1 MITLRRK
8 VYDQIAEWKKNKDHK
23 CLLIR
28 GARQV
33 GKSFVVSLFANDNY
47 EEVLTINFKETPDA
61 AEIFSGNLDVR
72 SMVLAMQFR
81 YPEFSISPG
90 KTLVFLDE
98 IQECEEAITSLKFW
112 ATDNR
117 FDVIAS
123 GSMLG
128 IDYKRASS
136 FPVGYV
142 DYIDMSGLDF
152 EEFLWSQNINSTMI
166 SNLREMF
173 INNIHVPPAIH
184 SQMMAL
190 FRTFIAIGGM
200 PEVVRR
206 FTETGDFRVADKT
219 QRELLQGY
227 QYDIAHYASAE
238 EKLKAEKCFLSL
250 SMQLLGK
257 ENHKFQYKEVEPNG
271 KAQKYYSSLEWLVRA
286 DMIKIARNVTVPSFD
301 LEDYSISDNF
311 RAYTSD
317 ISLLLAMR
325 DYSLKMQIVEN
336 SLTGT
341 TKGGIYECAIADILT
356 KKPYSIWFYRN
367 ETKKQE
373 IDFLIQK
380 DGKVI
385 PIEVKSGNTR
395 ATSLNSIMK
404 KNPEIPLAYKL
415 IDGNVGEPENRIQSI
430 PLYLAMF
437 I

>member
-8 VYDQIAEWKKNKDHK
+8 VYDQITEWKKNKDHK

-227 QYDIAHYASAE
+227 QYDIAHYASAT

-250 SMQLLGK
+250 SMQLLSK
-257 ENHKFQYKEVEPNG
+257 ENHKFQYKEVEPKG
-271 KAQKYYSSLEWLVRA
+271 KAQKYYSSLEWLVGA
-286 DMIKIARNVTVPSFD
+286 DMIKTARNVTVPSFD

-385 PIEVKSGNTR
+385 PIEVKSGNSR

-404 KNPEIPLAYKL
+404 NNPEIPLAYKL

>member
-1 MITLRRK
+1 MITLKRK
-8 VYDQIAEWKKNKDHK
+8 AYDQIADWKKTKDHK

-33 GKSFVVSLFANDNY
+33 GKSFVISLFANDNY

-61 AEIFSGNLDVR
+61 SEIFSGNLDVN
-72 SMVLAMQFR
+72 SMVMAMRFR
-81 YPEFSISPG
+81 YPDFSINPE
-90 KTLVFLDE
+90 KTLIFLDE
-98 IQECEEAITSLKFW
+98 IQECEEAVTSLKFW

-142 DYIDMSGLDF
+142 DYIDMYGLDF
-152 EEFLWSQNINSTMI
+152 EEFLWSQKVNSSMVDDLRQMFVGNIPV
-166 SNLREMF
+166 E
-173 INNIHVPPAIH
+173 PAIH
-184 SQMMAL
+184 SKMMTL

-200 PEVVRR
+200 PEVVRQ
-206 FTETGDFRVADKT
+206 FTETADFRIADNI
-219 QRELLQGY
+219 QRELLKGY
-227 QYDIAHYASAE
+227 QYDIAHYATAE
-238 EKLKAEKCFLSL
+238 EKIKAEKCFLSL
-250 SMQLLGK
+250 SRQLLGK
-257 ENHKFQYKEVEPNG
+257 ENHKFQYKEVEYNG

-286 DMIKIARNVTVPSFD
+286 DIIKLARNVTYPSFN
-301 LEDYSISDNF
+301 LEDYSIEDNF
-311 RAYTSD
+311 RAYSSD
-317 ISLLLAMR
+317 ISFLLAMR
-325 DYSLKMQIVEN
+325 DFSLKKQIVEN

-341 TKGGIYECAIADILT
+341 TKGGIYESAIADILT

-380 DGKVI
+380 EGTVI

-404 KNPEIPLAYKL
+404 NNKDIPLAYKL
-415 IDGNVGEPENRIQSI
+415 IDGNIGEPENRIQSI
-430 PLYLAMF
+430 PLYMAMF